1 LTFAGERTMDWKS
14 LMPVANEFLETE
26 PARADVDALQE
37 AVVVEFGA
45 PWCGHCNAAKPLVA
59 AAFSGYPQVRHLKVE
74 DGPGRP
80 LGRSFRV
87 KLWPTR
93 RFSVTARLN
102 TGLPSREST
111 RSATKL
117 TVRYSRSMLNRRVA
131 PLPGFAPSRS
141 DRRIRSATK

>member
-1 LTFAGERTMDWKS
+1 MDWKS

-87 KLWPTR
+87 KLWPTLVFMR
-93 RFSVTARLN
+93 GGQEVARL
-102 TGLPSREST
+102 
-111 RSATKL
+111 
-117 TVRYSRSMLNRRVA
+117 VRPTETAAIAEALA
-131 PLPGFAPSRS
+131 QIA
-141 DRRIRSATK
+141 AA